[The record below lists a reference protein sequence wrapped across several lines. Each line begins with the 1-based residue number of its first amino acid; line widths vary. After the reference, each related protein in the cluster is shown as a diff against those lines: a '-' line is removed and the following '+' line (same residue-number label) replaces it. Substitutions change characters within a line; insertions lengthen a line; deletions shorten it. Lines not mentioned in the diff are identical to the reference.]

1 LKATTAPSHHRIVHP
16 HRSLMISNITS
27 LTHHAYACIMH
38 LFLLHEFFKL
48 NSIHSMDFQFFQK
61 CSGYRNLVSTLL
73 ITLFFARIS
82 SRPAG
87 SMDRAS
93 AFGIV
98 IPLDRSIAEGSGF
111 ESQVGRF
118 FCFVCKILMKL
129 LSNIHFCSILISA

>member
-1 LKATTAPSHHRIVHP
+1 MLASQRKRNKGLIWIHRFCFFSKIQYDC
-16 HRSLMISNITS
+16 RTS
-27 LTHHAYACIMH
+27 AY
-38 LFLLHEFFKL
+38 
-48 NSIHSMDFQFFQK
+48 SIYYTIF
-61 CSGYRNLVSTLL
+61 CS
-73 ITLFFARIS
+73 IS

-118 FCFVCKILMKL
+118 FAFTSNFGNNETIIVTHDRETVEKLFVTVC
-129 LSNIHFCSILISA
+129 